1 MCLLCVPS
9 FDRQAAGAST
19 LQETARPHNNVPTGK
34 AINPDRIPSY
44 LWLTV
49 WSSQNL
55 IKNVSARLSSGST
68 GESSETLQAF
78 LRNKSEHID

>member
-1 MCLLCVPS
+1 MCLLCVLS

-19 LQETARPHNNVPTGK
+19 LQETARPHNNDPTGK
-34 AINPDRIPSY
+34 AINPDWLPSY

-55 IKNVSARLSSGST
+55 IKSGSGSA

-78 LRNKSEHID
+78 LRNESDHID